1 MSGRAHLLLVLVTI
15 AALGYVL
22 LLLRAG
28 RLRARFGML
37 WSSVGLVLVALAA
50 FPDLLDW
57 SARKLGIYYPP
68 AVFLLAATAFLFMV
82 AVQFSWE
89 ISRLEDR
96 TRILAEEVALLR
108 SESSVA
114 RSDPTSAPPPSSAG
128 RRPERPEP
136 GDR

>member
-1 MSGRAHLLLVLVTI
+1 MSGRAHLLLVLVTLG
-15 AALGYVL
+15 ALGYVL

-108 SESSVA
+108 GESA
-114 RSDPTSAPPPSSAG
+114 TGRADPKPAGAPDG
-128 RRPERPEP
+128 RRRQPKS
-136 GDR
+136 GAG